1 MICVVA
7 FVTVEVTVSV
17 GEATV
22 DRTVFTCSIF
32 VVNVLL
38 FVSTEDERDDD
49 GLDVV
54 CCWVSCELCVP
65 WDCCDVCC
73 CEGCEG
79 PEEVEFVVVGELPP
93 VPVVWVPV
101 VLSVA

>member
-1 MICVVA
+1 MAA
-7 FVTVEVTVSV
+7 FVTAVVTVSV
-17 GEATV
+17 GEVTV

-32 VVNVLL
+32 VVYVLL

-65 WDCCDVCC
+65 WDSCDCDGAEDPC
-73 CEGCEG
+73 CEEG
-79 PEEVEFVVVGELPP
+79 LVSP
-93 VPVVWVPV
+93 
-101 VLSVA
+101 SA